1 MPVLPPAFF
10 GQKDMSHIV
19 VIGGGVIGISCAL
32 ELQEGGHQ
40 VSVLEPGPVGEG
52 ASWASCG
59 SIAVSEVIPL
69 SKPGLL
75 MKAPGWL
82 LDPLGPLTLRASSA
96 LGVLPWFM
104 RFAANARMRRIRA
117 ISEDISALTLPSLAD
132 LEAMLARYNLSN
144 LLRSAPVIEL
154 YDSAEEL
161 AHERSFHDLRR
172 TLGFQIDEISGQEA
186 KEIEPSIADDFAC
199 ATVFRDWRSVVDTK
213 RFVTELHRVF
223 TERGGTVRPLQ
234 AIGFIRNSNGP
245 SGLRTSGGETIS
257 GDQYVLAVGAW
268 SKALARDLG
277 ISIQMEGVIGYQT
290 SLSAPG
296 VDVTHAMVYAKGGFG
311 ITPYE
316 SGLAV
321 AGSIEFAGLD
331 AQPNWKRADILVEKA
346 KRVLPGLQIEPAQRR
361 IGRRPL
367 TPDTK
372 PIIGKA
378 PGVPNV
384 ILATGHGQ
392 LGLTLC
398 ATTGKLVRSLVAGH
412 QPSINMH
419 AYRADRF

>member
-1 MPVLPPAFF
+1 
-10 GQKDMSHIV
+10 MSHIV
-19 VIGGGVIGISCAL
+19 VIGGGVVGISCAL
-32 ELQEGGHQ
+32 ELLDDGHQ
-40 VSVLEPGPVGEG
+40 VTVLEPGPVGEG

-69 SKPGLL
+69 SKPGIM

-96 LGVLPWFM
+96 LGVLPWFL
-104 RFAANARMRRIRA
+104 RFAANARPARIRQ
-117 ISEDISALTLPSLAD
+117 ISEEIAALTLPALAD
-132 LEAMLARYNLSN
+132 LQALLGRYGLSD
-144 LLRSAPVIEL
+144 LLRNTPVMEL

-161 AHERSFHDLRR
+161 AHERSYHNMRR
-172 TLGFQIDEISGQEA
+172 ALGFQIDEISGAEA
-186 KEIEPSIADDFAC
+186 REMEPSIAGDFAC
-199 ATVFRDWRSVVDTK
+199 ATVFRDWRSVVDTR

-223 TERGGTVRPLQ
+223 TERGGSVKRLRATGFLRGGNGAGGVR
-234 AIGFIRNSNGP
+234 
-245 SGLRTSGGETIS
+245 TDGGETVT
-257 GDQYVLAVGAW
+257 GDQYVLAAGAW
-268 SKALARDLG
+268 SRDLARDLG
-277 ISIQMEGVIGYQT
+277 VSVRMEGVIGYQT
-290 SLSAPG
+290 SLTAPG

-321 AGSIEFAGLD
+321 AGSIEFAGLN
-331 AQPNWKRADILVEKA
+331 ARPNWKRAEILVEKA
-346 KRVLPGLQIEPAQRR
+346 RRVLPGLQTDAGERR

-372 PIIGKA
+372 PVIGTA

-398 ATTGKLVRSLVAGH
+398 ATTGRLVRSLASGR
-412 QPSINMH
+412 QPNINLSP
-419 AYRADRF
+419 YRADRF